1 MNTVKK
7 YLIFRNNPAS
17 GKSIIPGSPEDI
29 ACDIAMGVKIDGHLK
44 NTFIA
49 YPADSPE
56 ATFATIQSAPLFSI
70 ELDQAKINAWINDV
84 EPLLH
89 KIYYFDD
96 VVNEAQ
102 SLVMSA
108 FSDLEESIEESI
120 IFKDVDLTSEISISN
135 AFEEIGRPDEY
146 EFTERLEEEFSV
158 EKFVRYPARSV

>member
-1 MNTVKK
+1 MKK

-17 GKSIIPGSPEDI
+17 GKYNIPGSPEDI
-29 ACDIAMGVKIDGHLK
+29 ACDIASVLEVGGVPK
-44 NTFIA
+44 NAFIA
-49 YPADSPE
+49 YLADSPE
-56 ATFATIQSAPLFSI
+56 ATFATIQSSPLFSM
-70 ELDQAKINAWINDV
+70 ELDLARINAWINDV

-135 AFEEIGRPDEY
+135 PFEEIGRPDEY
-146 EFTERLEEEFSV
+146 EFIERLEEEFSV
-158 EKFVRYPARSV
+158 EKFERFPARSV

>member
-1 MNTVKK
+1 MKK

-17 GKSIIPGSPEDI
+17 GKSNILGSPEDI
-29 ACDIAMGVKIDGHLK
+29 ACDIASVLEVGGVPK
-44 NTFIA
+44 NAFIA
-49 YPADSPE
+49 YLADSPE
-56 ATFATIQSAPLFSI
+56 ATFATIQSAPLFSM
-70 ELDQAKINAWINDV
+70 ELDLARINAWINDV

-135 AFEEIGRPDEY
+135 PFEEIGRPDEY
-146 EFTERLEEEFSV
+146 EFIERLEEEFSV
-158 EKFVRYPARSV
+158 EKFERFPARSV

>member
-1 MNTVKK
+1 MPVLESDGDKGVS
-7 YLIFRNNPAS
+7 LIYTCPFKIRGHVDSQISFTNARRCLS
-17 GKSIIPGSPEDI
+17 GG
-29 ACDIAMGVKIDGHLK
+29 
-44 NTFIA
+44 
-49 YPADSPE
+49 Y
-56 ATFATIQSAPLFSI
+56 
-70 ELDQAKINAWINDV
+70 DV

-135 AFEEIGRPDEY
+135 AFEEMGRPDEY
-146 EFTERLEEEFSV
+146 EFAERLEKEFSI
-158 EKFVRYPARSV
+158 EKFERFPARSV

>member
-1 MNTVKK
+1 MKK

-17 GKSIIPGSPEDI
+17 GKSNIPGSPEDI
-29 ACDIAMGVKIDGHLK
+29 ACDIASVLEVGGVPK
-44 NTFIA
+44 NAFIA
-49 YPADSPE
+49 YLADSPE
-56 ATFATIQSAPLFSI
+56 ATFATIQSAPLFSM
-70 ELDQAKINAWINDV
+70 ELDLARINAWINDV

-120 IFKDVDLTSEISISN
+120 IFKDV
-135 AFEEIGRPDEY
+135 
-146 EFTERLEEEFSV
+146 EFIERLEEEFSV
-158 EKFVRYPARSV
+158 EKFERFPARSV

>member
-1 MNTVKK
+1 VKK

-17 GKSIIPGSPEDI
+17 GKSNIPGSPEDI
-29 ACDIAMGVKIDGHLK
+29 ACDITRAIEMAGVPQKA
-44 NTFIA
+44 FIA
-49 YPADSPE
+49 YLADSPE
-56 ATFATIQSAPLFSI
+56 ATFATIQSTPLFSI
-70 ELDQAKINAWINDV
+70 ELDQAKINAWINDA

-135 AFEEIGRPDEY
+135 PFEEIGRPDEY
-146 EFTERLEEEFSV
+146 EFIERLEEEFSV